1 MQGSTL
7 SCPPVPAPAF
17 FLSKL
22 ERLCPAPFFTET
34 VIYFHLFELLGAEVG
49 EYVAL
54 GGGEDLEGD
63 GAVVVLQGGHVVVPG

>member
-22 ERLCPAPFFTET
+22 ERLFFSET
-34 VIYFHLFELLGAEVG
+34 VIYFHLLELLGAEVG
-49 EYVAL
+49 EDVAL